1 LRLGVIKRQ
10 EQFALSSEIGN
21 HDGMHATGGPTISS
35 FLLTAVESRGTE
47 RALGY
52 FRNGELTWLSWSEV
66 FDAASQLAAR
76 MRAVGI
82 EPGDCVAHVS
92 ENRCEWII
100 TDLALHLAGAVHVPI
115 HCTLSGEQIA
125 AQIVDSG
132 SKLVFASRVDLLAT
146 FADKIDASIPT
157 WIHESTNLSDAD
169 SSPGGPLDVVTP
181 READD
186 LATIL
191 YTSGTTGKP
200 RGVMLSHNNLASNAY
215 STMEAFGADAEQ
227 TRLGILPLSHIY
239 ARTCDLYTWVCLASR
254 LVVGESR
261 ETLPRDLQL
270 VRPTAFNAV
279 PFVYQRI
286 ADRIRDAGRS
296 EADEAAMLRGYFGG
310 QVDKL
315 CSGGAPLA
323 PDVEQWFLD
332 RGLPILPG
340 YGLTESSPVTTMSC
354 KEARRFGTV
363 GRAIPGVEVRI
374 ASDCEVLTRGPHVML
389 GYWKDAAAT
398 ELAIR
403 DGWLHTGDL
412 GRLDADGYLTIS
424 GRKKE
429 LIVLSTGKKVHP
441 VRIESL
447 LVASP
452 LIEQAAVFGD
462 GCTHLMA
469 LIVPACGGADSG
481 NGAVTE
487 AAIEAELARC
497 LQSCAHEEHVRRFT
511 ILERPFSVERGEMT
525 PKLSLCRTVI
535 ARNFANELD
544 AMKSSRSR
552 FETPT

>member
-1 LRLGVIKRQ
+1 VSKAER
-10 EQFALSSEIGN
+10 FALLGEIGN
-21 HDGMHATGGPTISS
+21 HDGMNATGGPTISS
-35 FLLTAVESRGTE
+35 FLLASVESRGNE

-52 FRNGELTWLSWSEV
+52 FRNGELTWLTWNDV
-66 FDAASQLAAR
+66 FDAASRLAAR
-76 MRAVGI
+76 VRAAGV

-92 ENRCEWII
+92 ENRFEWII

-115 HCTLSGEQIA
+115 HVTLSGEQIA
-125 AQIVDSG
+125 TQVTDSG
-132 SKLVFASRVDLLAT
+132 SKLVLASRADLLAT
-146 FADKIDASIPT
+146 FADKIDQSIPA
-157 WIHESTNLSDAD
+157 WVHESTDYLDAKT
-169 SSPGGPLDVVTP
+169 SGGSRPHGVAPCTAS
-181 READD
+181 E

-191 YTSGTTGKP
+191 YTSGTTGRP
-200 RGVMLSHNNLASNAY
+200 RGVMLSHNNLASNAF
-215 STMEAFGADAEQ
+215 STMQAFGADAEQ

-239 ARTCDLYTWVCLASR
+239 ARTCDLYTWVCLGSR

-261 ETLPRDLQL
+261 ETLPRDLQA

-286 ADRIRDAGRS
+286 ADRIREAGRS
-296 EADEAAMLRGYFGG
+296 GSDEAAMLSGYFGG
-310 QVDKL
+310 SVDKL

-340 YGLTESSPVTTMSC
+340 YGLTESSPVITMSC

-374 ASDCEVLTRGPHVML
+374 ANDGEVLTRGPHVML
-389 GYWKDAAAT
+389 GYWKDPAAT
-398 ELAIR
+398 EFAIR

-412 GRLDADGYLTIS
+412 GRLDADGYLTIN

-452 LIEQAAVFGD
+452 LIEQAVVFGD
-462 GCTHLMA
+462 DCTHLMA
-469 LIVPACGGADSG
+469 LIVPACGGAAQS
-481 NGAVTE
+481 NGAVSE
-487 AAIEAELARC
+487 VAIEAEIARC
-497 LQSCAHEEHVRRFT
+497 LQSCAHEEHVRRFA
-511 ILERPFSVERGEMT
+511 ILDRPFLVERGEMT
-525 PKLSLCRTVI
+525 PKLSLCRSVI
-535 ARNFANELD
+535 AANFEKEL
-544 AMKSSRSR
+544 AGLRSKSSV
-552 FETPT
+552 